1 MLAEHTY
8 CFIAHI
14 KNLEKTCQQ
23 HMGMLRDFKLD
34 MEVASLQILL
44 NNVLGNVGSINCSHT
59 VCINTQFAPPFFSI
73 FKTYNFGFKFLLL
86 PTSKPSESCD
96 CPQIAWENANTELL
110 GLRYDHLEVNL
121 IFVIQT
127 IVKIPRQSNR
137 VSIDHVTWPSQD
149 GKTWLQQLLTRAK
162 RWPFQ
167 DHEDFPRT
175 ELETQPYRSK

>member
-1 MLAEHTY
+1 MNRGFFSLNGQSLQANFDREILTHILTNSEMLAEHTY

-59 VCINTQFAPPFFSI
+59 VCFSTQFAPPFFSI
-73 FKTYNFGFKFLLL
+73 FKTYNVGFKFLLL

-96 CPQIAWENANTELL
+96 CPQIA
-110 GLRYDHLEVNL
+110 
-121 IFVIQT
+121 
-127 IVKIPRQSNR
+127 
-137 VSIDHVTWPSQD
+137 
-149 GKTWLQQLLTRAK
+149 
-162 RWPFQ
+162 
-167 DHEDFPRT
+167 
-175 ELETQPYRSK
+175 